1 MKKILIIRQIEPE
14 GPGTFGRYLRAHD
27 IPHEVLD
34 VYKDNGLMLS
44 KMDLGTV
51 GGVVILG
58 GPMNVYEESRHPF
71 LAAEKYFIRDLV
83 SKNIP
88 VLGICLGAQ
97 LIAASLG
104 AKVRRASSA
113 EIGWFDIRFEENAK
127 SDPLLKDV
135 APETKVFQWH
145 EDTFDLPAGAT
156 LLARNNDINQ
166 AFRYGD
172 HVWGF
177 QFHIEVDDQMI
188 KEWCYEYT
196 KGKAQEVSFRRFL
209 SEYLAIV
216 KEFEQKARA
225 IYQAFLDLSC

>member
-1 MKKILIIRQIEPE
+1 MKKILFIRQIEPE
-14 GPGTFGRYLRAHD
+14 GPGTFGRYLKSQNV
-27 IPHEVLD
+27 PYEVLD
-34 VYKDNGLMLS
+34 VWKDNGLILS
-44 KMDLGTV
+44 KLDLDSV

-71 LAAEKYFIRDLV
+71 LAAEKYFIRDLI
-83 SKNIP
+83 SKKIP

-113 EIGWFDIRFEENAK
+113 EIGWFDIRFEEGAK
-127 SDPLLKDV
+127 SDPLLKGV

-145 EDTFDLPAGAT
+145 EDTFDLPAGAV

-166 AFRYGD
+166 AFRLSD

-209 SEYLAIV
+209 SDYLAIV
-216 KEFEQKARA
+216 KEFETKARA
-225 IYQAFLDLSC
+225 IYQAFLDLSR